1 MSYYGPEPEQ
11 MWDHFLSKLI
21 NGGKGAEIC
30 VEESGDEMGEGW
42 MGDELEKGEGF
53 FDRWLELCNTTTK

>member
-1 MSYYGPEPEQ
+1 MSYHGPEPEQ

-42 MGDELEKGEGF
+42 MGDELGKGGI
-53 FDRWLELCNTTTK
+53 L